1 MMIEDRLNTTQ
12 RIRLEALS
20 QAIMASMHPTGTAD
34 NAAVLAKA
42 REYERWIAKGKI
54 PGESDDLTGT
64 DPRGK

>member
-20 QAIMASMHPTGTAD
+20 QAIMASMHSTGTGD
-34 NAAVLAKA
+34 DKVLLTKA

-54 PGESDDLTGT
+54 PGEDDDEPTAN
-64 DPRGK
+64 RRR